1 MKETKQLFLYLV
13 GAAIVIIAIGMF
25 NNKSQGK
32 PLVGNWDFPSKT
44 NTSQTYKKIQVK
56 DIDLSV
62 RVADD
67 NNERKIGLSQ
77 TISLP
82 DSEGMLFVF
91 DQENQRPI
99 FWMKDMKMAI
109 DIIWINDGKVVQI
122 DRNVRPEPGKKDSEL
137 TKYKSAVGVD
147 YVLETAE
154 GLSDRKNIKV
164 GDLVQ
169 I

>member
-91 DQENQRPI
+91 DQENQIPI
-99 FWMKDMKMAI
+99 FWMKDMAFPI
-109 DIIWINDGKVVQI
+109 DMIWISDYKVVDI
-122 DRNVRPEPGKKDSEL
+122 
-137 TKYKSAVGVD
+137 TASAPVETTSKLPTYSPRSLVNM
-147 YVLETAE
+147 VLEVPAGWAQENGIT
-154 GLSDRKNIKV
+154 V
-164 GDLVQ
+164 GDQLV
-169 I
+169 ISD